1 MTGKSAMSTR
11 DLEAAAPPAALG
23 PRARLISAADGL
35 VTAIAVSLP
44 WSTSATSILVVLW
57 LVTLLPTLDVAMVR
71 REVLSA
77 AGGLPLLLW
86 ALGAIGMLWADVSWS
101 ERVAGLSGFHKLL
114 LIPLLLAQ
122 FRRSGH
128 AKWVFVGFLVSTVV
142 LLVVSWA
149 YILVPGLSPPRRPP
163 GVPVKDYVF
172 QSAIFATSAFGLL
185 ALIAEPGRAPARIG
199 LALALAAFVADIF
212 YVATG
217 RTTLVVLAVLLLLF
231 GLRQFGWKGA
241 LGAAVAGS
249 MLVGAAWASSPYL
262 RKRASQVVE
271 EVQTFRSGDV
281 VTPIGLRLEYWRRS
295 SGFVA
300 EAPLI
305 GHGTGT
311 IPKLFQRGTTA
322 DTDPQL
328 PTDNPHNQLLAVML
342 QVGLL
347 GAAALFAMWVAHLVL
362 FRGRTLVAWFG
373 LVVVVQNIV
382 GSLFN
387 SYLFD
392 FSQGWLYVVGV
403 GVAGGVVLHGTPR
416 AAIEGKA

>member
-1 MTGKSAMSTR
+1 MSAP
-11 DLEAAAPPAALG
+11 DLEAAAPTVAIG
-23 PRARLISAADGL
+23 GRARLIPVADGL
-35 VTAIAVSLP
+35 VTAVAVSLP
-44 WSTSATSILVVLW
+44 WSTSATSILIVLW
-57 LVTLLPTLDVAMVR
+57 YLALLPTLDVAMLR

-77 AGGLPLLLW
+77 AGGLPVMLW
-86 ALGAIGMLWADVSWS
+86 VLGVVGMLWADVSWA
-101 ERVAGLSGFHKLL
+101 ERLAGLSGFHKLL

-122 FRRSGH
+122 FRRSGQ
-128 AKWVFVGFLVSTVV
+128 AKWAFVGFLASTAV

-149 YILVPGLSPPRRPP
+149 YILVPDLSPPRRPP

-241 LGAAVAGS
+241 LGAMLAGS
-249 MLVGAAWASSPYL
+249 MLAGAAWESSPYL
-262 RKRASQVVE
+262 RKRVSQVVE
-271 EVQTFRSGDV
+271 EVRSFENADV
-281 VTPIGLRLEYWRRS
+281 HSPVGLRLEYWRKS
-295 SGFVA
+295 SGFIA
-300 EAPLI
+300 EAPIL
-305 GHGTGT
+305 GHGTGA
-311 IPKLFQRGTTA
+311 IPKLFLRGTTA

-328 PTDNPHNQLLAVML
+328 PTDNPHNQVLAVML
-342 QVGLL
+342 QIGLPGTAVL
-347 GAAALFAMWVAHLVL
+347 LAMWVAHLML

-403 GVAGGVVLHGTPR
+403 GVAGGVVLHGTSR
-416 AAIEGKA
+416 AAGAEGKA

>member
-1 MTGKSAMSTR
+1 MSAS
-11 DLEAAAPPAALG
+11 DLEAAAPAAAIG
-23 PRARLISAADGL
+23 PRARLLPIADGL
-35 VTAIAVSLP
+35 VTAVAVSLP

-57 LVTLLPTLDVAMVR
+57 LIALVPTLDFAMVR

-86 ALGAIGMLWADVSWS
+86 ALGAVGMLWADADWS
-101 ERVAGLSGFHKLL
+101 ERIAGLSGFHKLL
-114 LIPLLLAQ
+114 LVPLLLAQ
-122 FRRSGH
+122 FRRSGQ
-128 AKWVFVGFLVSTVV
+128 AKWVFVGFLTSTAV

-149 YILVPGLSPPRRPP
+149 YILVPDLRPPRRPP
-163 GVPVKDYVF
+163 GVPVKDYIF

-185 ALIAEPGRAPARIG
+185 ALIAEPGRARARIG

-212 YVATG
+212 YVATA

-249 MLVGAAWASSPYL
+249 MLAGAAWASSPYL
-262 RKRASQVVE
+262 RWRVSQVIE
-271 EVQTFRSGDV
+271 EVRGFENANI
-281 VTPIGLRLEYWRRS
+281 VTPVGLRLEYWRRS
-295 SGFVA
+295 SGFIA
-300 EAPLI
+300 EAPIL

-311 IPKLFQRGTTA
+311 IPELFRRGTTA
-322 DTDPQL
+322 ETDPQL
-328 PTDNPHNQLLAVML
+328 PTDNPHNQVLTVML
-342 QVGLL
+342 QIGLL
-347 GAAALFAMWVAHLVL
+347 GTAALLAMWIAHLAL
-362 FRGRTLVAWFG
+362 FRERTLVAWFG
-373 LVVVVQNIV
+373 LVVVVQNVV

-387 SYLFD
+387 SSLSD
-392 FSQGWLYVVGV
+392 FSQGWLYVLGV